1 MILRGSSSSAAH
13 DLLRDVRED
22 YIVAC
27 KGREFHMSHTYADY
41 VQTFVDALKSV
52 AVTDGRGGAL
62 TVDTGI
68 ARVHDAM
75 RRVARGTGKVMFVG
89 NGGSAGISGHLA
101 IDFAKNGGVRAVTF
115 NDASSLTCLGNDL
128 GYDQV
133 FAKQVEMQAFAGDVL
148 IAISSS
154 GGSPN
159 ILNAAHAA
167 RKLKCEIVTLSGFSP
182 DNQLRKLGDVN
193 FFVDSAVY
201 GFVETGHQTILHA
214 ILDTAMGWTTATK
227 AIQPRAAVS

>member
-1 MILRGSSSSAAH
+1 
-13 DLLRDVRED
+13 
-22 YIVAC
+22 
-27 KGREFHMSHTYADY
+27 MSQSFADY
-41 VQTFVDALKSV
+41 VQTFFDALKSV
-52 AVTDGRGGAL
+52 AVTDAGGAVID
-62 TVDTGI
+62 VDAGI
-68 ARVHDAM
+68 ARVHEIM

-89 NGGSAGISGHLA
+89 NGGSAGIAGHLA

-133 FAKQVEMQAFAGDVL
+133 FAKQVQKQGFAGDVL

-154 GGSPN
+154 GGSKN

-167 RKLKCEIVTLSGFSP
+167 ADMNCDVITFSGFKP
-182 DNQLRKLGDVN
+182 DNALRRLGAVN
-193 FFVDSAVY
+193 FYVDSGVY
-201 GFVETGHQTILHA
+201 GFVETGHQAILHA

-227 AIQPRAAVS
+227 GIQPRKALT

>member
-1 MILRGSSSSAAH
+1 
-13 DLLRDVRED
+13 
-22 YIVAC
+22 
-27 KGREFHMSHTYADY
+27 MSQSFADY
-41 VQTFVDALKSV
+41 VQTFFDALKSV
-52 AVTDGRGGAL
+52 AVTDAGGAVID
-62 TVDTGI
+62 VDAGI
-68 ARVHDAM
+68 ARVHEIM

-89 NGGSAGISGHLA
+89 NGGSAGIAGHLA

-133 FAKQVEMQAFAGDVL
+133 FAKQVQMQGFAGDAL

-154 GGSPN
+154 GGSKN

-167 RKLKCEIVTLSGFSP
+167 ADMNCDVITFSGFKP
-182 DNQLRKLGDVN
+182 DNALRRLGAVN
-193 FFVDSAVY
+193 FYVDSGVY
-201 GFVETGHQTILHA
+201 GFVETGHQAILHA

-227 AIQPRAAVS
+227 TIQPSTPLT